1 MTPADLKALA
11 AVMAEMRVQRLEFP
25 QAGGSGDDTFFG
37 VAKIELHPSAFTAL
51 GAPAPPADPP
61 EPEPTRDELLY
72 ASSVPVTEFER
83 TWKDPE

>member
-11 AVMAEMRVQRLEFP
+11 AVMAEMRIVSVKFP
-25 QAGGSGDDTFFG
+25 CCATGEHGSTHG
-37 VAKIELHPSAFTAL
+37 VAEVTLHVSAFA
-51 GAPAPPADPP
+51 APATSPPTDPP

-83 TWKDPE
+83 TGKDPG